1 MKQLNRW
8 VYAIVGVIVLLFA
21 GLVYAWSVLST
32 PIAAEFTSW
41 TKAQLSL
48 TFTIVMIL
56 FCIGSLLCG
65 LLSGKLSAKMSV
77 RIGAVLFLLGFF
89 LASRTQSV
97 AMLYIGFGV
106 LCGLS
111 SGLCYNAVMS
121 TMVRWF
127 PDRPG
132 LISGVL
138 LMGFGGGSFIIG
150 KLYQAWTPDWIGGW
164 RVSFVVLGIIIF
176 VVLAICSFFFVAPG
190 ADFVAPAA
198 KSGKTA
204 VKAAGRDH
212 KPLEMVKKPT
222 FWLYYVWAIAVSA
235 AGLALISQ
243 ASGVVWEASADQ
255 TAGAVATIVG
265 LISICNAVGR
275 VLFGGMYDKYGRS
288 LSMQL
293 VNILFIITAGV
304 LILALSTRS
313 IVVVIIGFVLGG
325 LAYSGVTPTNS
336 AFCRAYFGP
345 AHYPVNFPL
354 INSNLIFASFG
365 STISGALYDASGSYN
380 ATFFLIIGLAAAG
393 MLVGYLR
400 HRQKEQVKNGELV
413 LPTPCFLLSY
423 APQLH
428 RRDQR
433 PHDIRPALQLCL
445 VRCVKPCPQH
455 GVPVDKALDVVPL
468 RTGDPLGD
476 LPEGIVVMQL
486 RHRRGTELVVH
497 RALQQKGSALPHRR
511 QVKAR
516 QSHRGGVFRRA
527 VLDIHG
533 HVVHQSR
540 RHHGPQRLRMAA
552 VGVQL
557 HGVAQLLY
565 RAQQRRKLPPQQRL
579 AAGDGHAVQQTP
591 PLFQEV
597 QQSRVVRDRLHAAQ
611 HQTAVVA
618 EGTAEV
624 APLQKHRAGHA
635 AGKVQQRQLLQS
647 VDIHTHSSLFCISPI
662 ISDRRPDHGPPW

>member
-1 MKQLNRW
+1 MKHLNRW

-32 PIAAEFTSW
+32 PIAAEFADWS
-41 TKAQLSL
+41 KAQLSM
-48 TFTIVMIL
+48 TFTIVMIM

-89 LASRTQSV
+89 LASRTQSL

-150 KLYQAWTPDWIGGW
+150 KLYQAWTPVEIGGW
-164 RVSFVVLGIIIF
+164 RASFLVMGIIIF

-198 KSGKTA
+198 KNSKAA
-204 VKAAGRDH
+204 VKIAGKEY
-212 KPLEMVKKPT
+212 KPLEMVKKPS
-222 FWLYYVWAIAVSA
+222 FWLYYVWAIALSA

-243 ASGVVWEASADQ
+243 ASGVVWEASASQ

-265 LISICNAVGR
+265 LISICNALGR

-293 VNILFIITAGV
+293 VNILFIITSGV
-304 LILALSTRS
+304 LILALTAKSV
-313 IVVVIIGFVLGG
+313 VVVIIGFILGG

-345 AHYPVNFPL
+345 ANYPVNFSL

-365 STISGALYDASGSYN
+365 STVSGALFDASGSYN
-380 ATFFLIIGLAAAG
+380 ATFFLIIGLAV
-393 MLVGYLR
+393 VG
-400 HRQKEQVKNGELV
+400 
-413 LPTPCFLLSY
+413 
-423 APQLH
+423 
-428 RRDQR
+428 
-433 PHDIRPALQLCL
+433 ILCSL
-445 VRCVKPCPQH
+445 AIS
-455 GVPVDKALDVVPL
+455 ALDKK
-468 RTGDPLGD
+468 
-476 LPEGIVVMQL
+476 E
-486 RHRRGTELVVH
+486 
-497 RALQQKGSALPHRR
+497 K
-511 QVKAR
+511 
-516 QSHRGGVFRRA
+516 
-527 VLDIHG
+527 
-533 HVVHQSR
+533 
-540 RHHGPQRLRMAA
+540 
-552 VGVQL
+552 
-557 HGVAQLLY
+557 
-565 RAQQRRKLPPQQRL
+565 
-579 AAGDGHAVQQTP
+579 
-591 PLFQEV
+591 
-597 QQSRVVRDRLHAAQ
+597 
-611 HQTAVVA
+611 
-618 EGTAEV
+618 
-624 APLQKHRAGHA
+624 
-635 AGKVQQRQLLQS
+635 
-647 VDIHTHSSLFCISPI
+647 
-662 ISDRRPDHGPPW
+662 

>member
-32 PIAAEFTSW
+32 PIAEFTSW

-265 LISICNAVGR
+265 LISICNGVGR
-275 VLFGGMYDKYGRS
+275 VILGALFDKAGRS
-288 LSMQL
+288 KTMQT
-293 VNILFIITAGV
+293 VNVLFLLTCGV
-304 LILALSTRS
+304 LILSLSLKS
-313 IVVVIIGFVLGG
+313 FPILVAGFILGG
-325 LAYSGVTPTNS
+325 FSYGGVTPTNS

-393 MLVGYLR
+393 
-400 HRQKEQVKNGELV
+400 
-413 LPTPCFLLSY
+413 
-423 APQLH
+423 
-428 RRDQR
+428 
-433 PHDIRPALQLCL
+433 ILCSL
-445 VRCVKPCPQH
+445 AISAI
-455 GVPVDKALDVVPL
+455 DK
-468 RTGDPLGD
+468 
-476 LPEGIVVMQL
+476 
-486 RHRRGTELVVH
+486 
-497 RALQQKGSALPHRR
+497 KS
-511 QVKAR
+511 K
-516 QSHRGGVFRRA
+516 
-527 VLDIHG
+527 
-533 HVVHQSR
+533 
-540 RHHGPQRLRMAA
+540 
-552 VGVQL
+552 
-557 HGVAQLLY
+557 
-565 RAQQRRKLPPQQRL
+565 
-579 AAGDGHAVQQTP
+579 
-591 PLFQEV
+591 
-597 QQSRVVRDRLHAAQ
+597 
-611 HQTAVVA
+611 
-618 EGTAEV
+618 
-624 APLQKHRAGHA
+624 
-635 AGKVQQRQLLQS
+635 
-647 VDIHTHSSLFCISPI
+647 
-662 ISDRRPDHGPPW
+662 